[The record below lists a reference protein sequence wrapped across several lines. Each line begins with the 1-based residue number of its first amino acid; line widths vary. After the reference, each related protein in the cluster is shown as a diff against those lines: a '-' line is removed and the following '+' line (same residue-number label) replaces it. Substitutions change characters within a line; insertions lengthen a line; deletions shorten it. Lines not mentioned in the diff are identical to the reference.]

1 MEEVLYNTY
10 DGRRKFQI
18 DLAIDI
24 INYGLALDWDGGDE
38 RPSYVRKDAFIPCDC
53 KKCLFCKRGV
63 TGLVSGIPPKGKNG
77 KLKRLQLNTPRRDSL
92 WVKVAHIVACATGSL
107 L

>member
-1 MEEVLYNTY
+1 MVANDMGNKEWKRYYNTY

-38 RPSYVRKDAFIPCDC
+38 RPSYMRKDAFVPCDC
-53 KKCLFCKRGV
+53 KKYCFRKHGV
-63 TGLVSGIPPKGKNG
+63 TGVVSGVPPQGK
-77 KLKRLQLNTPRRDSL
+77 KR
-92 WVKVAHIVACATGSL
+92 KAKFFA
-107 L
+107 